1 MMKKYPAIAL
11 LEISSIGTGIY
22 CADAM
27 IKYAP
32 ITILKSGT
40 VHNGKYL
47 ILIGGSVASVE
58 EAYHKGLNAAGK
70 EIIDQVILPDVH
82 DQVHNAILG
91 ERNEYNKEAIGIMET
106 SSVAAIVQ
114 STDAAI
120 KQTDINVLEIRI
132 ADHLGGKAFSI
143 INGEVE
149 DVQIA
154 LEIAQE
160 RTTNSEFWLRKV
172 VIPNLHH
179 ELGVQLAQSTYF
191 GQIEIRQ
198 LAGGE
203 I

>member
-1 MMKKYPAIAL
+1 M
-11 LEISSIGTGIY
+11 
-22 CADAM
+22 
-27 IKYAP
+27 
-32 ITILKSGT
+32 
-40 VHNGKYL
+40 
-47 ILIGGSVASVE
+47 
-58 EAYHKGLNAAGK
+58 
-70 EIIDQVILPDVH
+70 PDVH